1 MKRDNY
7 IKILIVDDQPGMCE
21 TLSDIFEDYGY
32 CSESA
37 PDGGTA
43 IEMNK
48 KSFFDIIL
56 MDIIMPGINGVEALK
71 VIKQINPDAIVILMT
86 AYTAPDLIM
95 EAQKAGVY
103 ECLTKPFK
111 PSRLLDII
119 ARLCKEKE
127 ELLNIRGKKG
137 NAKS

>member
-1 MKRDNY
+1 MKRHNNL
-7 IKILIVDDQPGMCE
+7 KILIVDDQPGMCE

-32 CSESA
+32 CSKSA
-37 PDGGTA
+37 QDGFAA

-48 KSFFDIIL
+48 RITFDIIL
-56 MDIIMPGINGVEALK
+56 MDIIMPGMNGVEALK
-71 VIKQINPDAIVILMT
+71 VIKKINPNVVVILMT

-111 PSRLLDII
+111 PSRLLKII
-119 ARLCKEKE
+119 SRLGREK
-127 ELLNIRGKKG
+127 NK
-137 NAKS
+137 N